1 MPLITSRVL
10 IGKGEDQGEMSV
22 CVRLILQRASR
33 FLSGHCC
40 LCVYLMLLDV
50 TKKLMNHYIHGAYK
64 LLPHVTVSPRPSP
77 SVFTLLVKQSKNWRQ
92 AWERGYFLSL
102 FRLSMSV
109 VNYTTELATAVYCY
123 LLGTRHKLLWNL
135 ITFKCVYNIRH
146 CYMPFYE

>member
-1 MPLITSRVL
+1 MLVLQAGVLLPLITSRVL
-10 IGKGEDQGEMSV
+10 IGKGEDQGEVSV

-77 SVFTLLVKQSKNWRQ
+77 SVFYTASK
-92 AWERGYFLSL
+92 AIK
-102 FRLSMSV
+102 
-109 VNYTTELATAVYCY
+109 ELETG
-123 LLGTRHKLLWNL
+123 LGTRLLFVAVQ
-135 ITFKCVYNIRH
+135 T
-146 CYMPFYE
+146 CYVCGQLHH